1 MQPPHA
7 AKLAHQ
13 IEIHGDT
20 IVDDYFWLRDRDNP
34 QVMEYLKA
42 ENNYTEQ
49 VLQPHA
55 ELRESLFQEL
65 KARVKEDDVSVP
77 VKKDG

>member
-42 ENNYTEQ
+42 ENEYTEL
-49 VLQPHA
+49 VLDIRATRRTAGEFIPRAKSASQG
-55 ELRESLFQEL
+55 R
-65 KARVKEDDVSVP
+65 R
-77 VKKDG
+77 

>member
-34 QVMEYLKA
+34 LLLQVK
-42 ENNYTEQ
+42 
-49 VLQPHA
+49 
-55 ELRESLFQEL
+55 RS
-65 KARVKEDDVSVP
+65 
-77 VKKDG
+77 

>member
-20 IVDDYFWLRDRDNP
+20 IVDDYFWLRDR
-34 QVMEYLKA
+34 
-42 ENNYTEQ
+42 NY
-49 VLQPHA
+49 
-55 ELRESLFQEL
+55 SLPT
-65 KARVKEDDVSVP
+65 KEIDALSIH
-77 VKKDG
+77 

>member
-42 ENNYTEQ
+42 ENEYTEL
-49 VLQPHA
+49 VLRATRRTAGEFIPRAKSASQG
-55 ELRESLFQEL
+55 R
-65 KARVKEDDVSVP
+65 R
-77 VKKDG
+77 

>member
-20 IVDDYFWLRDRDNP
+20 IVDDYFWLRDHLGVRLRVRDNP
-34 QVMEYLKA
+34 QVIEYLKA
-42 ENNYTEQ
+42 ENVYTEQ
-49 VLQPHA
+49 VL
-55 ELRESLFQEL
+55 
-65 KARVKEDDVSVP
+65 
-77 VKKDG
+77 

>member
-7 AKLAHQ
+7 TKLAHQ

-42 ENNYTEQ
+42 ENEW
-49 VLQPHA
+49 A
-55 ELRESLFQEL
+55 
-65 KARVKEDDVSVP
+65 VP
-77 VKKDG
+77 QTIIDLAI